1 MTLTLPFIILKG
13 SGLFFIEFSVF
24 WICLMLSHDYIYIY
38 IYYIYFL
45 LLLHLF
51 AEYETFVE
59 LRVYLLTIEIWQ
71 LYWNID
77 HPLKV
82 CNSVAFNIFTEVCSL
97 TVIDLENFHYPP
109 PKRTLKLIGS
119 HSLFLPLSKGSGIAT
134 TDIFYLSILYNE
146 VTVCNFLCV
155 YLSYFPYCYLTGSF
169 ML

>member
-38 IYYIYFL
+38 IYI
-45 LLLHLF
+45 LHIF
-51 AEYETFVE
+51 PFTPPFICWV
-59 LRVYLLTIEIWQ
+59 
-71 LYWNID
+71 WNICWIKSLPVN
-77 HPLKV
+77 HWNLTALLKHR
-82 CNSVAFNIFTEVCSL
+82 SPHLKYAIQWLLIYSQRYAAI

-134 TDIFYLSILYNE
+134 TDIFYLSIL
-146 VTVCNFLCV
+146 
-155 YLSYFPYCYLTGSF
+155 
-169 ML
+169 